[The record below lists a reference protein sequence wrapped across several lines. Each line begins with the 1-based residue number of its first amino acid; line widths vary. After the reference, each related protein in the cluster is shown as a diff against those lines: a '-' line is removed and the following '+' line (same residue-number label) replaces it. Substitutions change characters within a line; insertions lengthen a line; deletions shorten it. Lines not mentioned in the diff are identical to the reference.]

1 MCAKERVTF
10 GITGVALKE
19 DIVTMRNWG
28 SYIDRKTGLG
38 VDIKFA
44 RSYSEIKSMI
54 DTGWVDFAYVCG
66 ATFVELGA
74 NGSANIVAVL
84 LYDNKAEYYSLIIT
98 KENSKINSMAD
109 LQNKVFAFSDPKSN
123 SEAIAPAY
131 KIIRAE
137 HCPKSFF

>member
-1 MCAKERVTF
+1 
-10 GITGVALKE
+10 
-19 DIVTMRNWG
+19 
-28 SYIDRKTGLG
+28 
-38 VDIKFA
+38 
-44 RSYSEIKSMI
+44 MI
-54 DTGWVDFAYVCG
+54 DTEWVDFAYVCG